1 GDITV
6 TRGIIYVPESNRRS
20 LVGPGDPGLFNVVDT
35 TSELAHRLFPTQSPL
50 LANLSFNVAVRIN
63 QNTWVRNREANIE
76 VYTTDPLTI
85 TDSSQTLS
93 VHGIVTTD
101 RGDYTLLTKRFQIRR
116 GTATFGGGP
125 MLNPTLQVTGEY
137 QVNVATRGAVNI
149 KVQIGGTLE

>member
-1 GDITV
+1 FANWREPAFNLQLISEGARLMNNDYADLNVDTHLTLKGPFKRAVVGGDITV

-76 VYTTDPLTI
+76 IYTTDPLTI

-101 RGDYTLLTKRFQIRR
+101 RGDYT
-116 GTATFGGGP
+116 
-125 MLNPTLQVTGEY
+125 
-137 QVNVATRGAVNI
+137 
-149 KVQIGGTLE
+149 